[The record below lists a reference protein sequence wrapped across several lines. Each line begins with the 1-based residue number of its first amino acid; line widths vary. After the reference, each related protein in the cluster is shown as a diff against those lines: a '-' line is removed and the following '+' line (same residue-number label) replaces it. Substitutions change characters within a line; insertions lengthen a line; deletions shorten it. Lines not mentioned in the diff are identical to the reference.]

1 MSDTTQTVETG
12 TTEAPSNEAKP
23 TVTPTSNAVDTTAEV
38 ERLKAELAKKDLR
51 ERQLQN
57 ELDKKAKAEE
67 DARLK
72 RLEEQ
77 EEWKTL
83 AEQEKAKREALETDL
98 EAKERAREIKAT
110 TSEIFSQF
118 PKEVVEL
125 AEETGLSLQDTSEE
139 AQQTLKEKLE
149 RIQSK
154 VVKDAK
160 PGPNNPGNTQPT
172 QAPREELLKRM
183 AYGDKEARA
192 QIISEL
198 PAVKEMRRQA
208 GLAE

>member
-1 MSDTTQTVETG
+1 MSDTTQKVETV

-23 TVTPTSNAVDTTAEV
+23 TVTPTSNAVDPQAEV
-38 ERLKAELAKKDLR
+38 ERLKAELEKKNLR

-57 ELDKKAKAEE
+57 ELDKRIKAEE
-67 DARLK
+67 EARQK
-72 RLEEQ
+72 QLEDN

-83 AEQEKAKREALETDL
+83 AEQERAKREALETDL
-98 EAKERAREIKAT
+98 EAKERTREIQAT

-125 AEETGLSLQDTSEE
+125 AEETGLSLQDSSEE
-139 AQQTLKEKLE
+139 AQQAFKEKLE
-149 RIQSK
+149 KIQAK

-160 PGPNNPGNTQPT
+160 PTPNNPGNTAPA
-172 QAPREELLKRM
+172 QASREEMLKRM
-183 AYGDKEARA
+183 GYGDKAART